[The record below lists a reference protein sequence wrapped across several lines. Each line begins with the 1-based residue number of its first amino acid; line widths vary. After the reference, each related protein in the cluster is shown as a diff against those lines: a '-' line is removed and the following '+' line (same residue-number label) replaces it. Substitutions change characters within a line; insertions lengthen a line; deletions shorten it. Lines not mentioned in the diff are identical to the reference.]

1 MLKCLEEGMIFKK
14 PKVLGSDRVQRFF
27 PDLKIN
33 VKASIV
39 LNKFM
44 KRGHLG
50 YLGVGYVSR

>member
-1 MLKCLEEGMIFKK
+1 MIFKK

-27 PDLKIN
+27 PGLKIN

-44 KRGHLG
+44 KKGHFG